1 MKEKK
6 QIATCF
12 FLGTLLGG
20 LSFFWIYGVR
30 VLDVT
35 YDTWLLQDASDL
47 TQHYIGWQFFR
58 QSQWQFPFGLIQN
71 IFMND
76 VSVIYTDSIPIFAL
90 VFKLFSPLLPETFQ
104 YFGIW
109 GLLSFS
115 LQAGIAAVII
125 QKHVKKLII
134 SICGASFFA
143 IVPIVVWRMFGHTAL
158 ASHWLILLAIA
169 LFAYR
174 DEVTDVKIKMSY
186 WGGLTVLASS
196 IHIYFLPMVIGIMF
210 FSFIM
215 EYFEKKIWKQ
225 NVTIFIVSILLAL
238 ITMYVL
244 GAFYGVSTGEAYGF
258 GFYSSNI
265 NTIIN
270 PQRTSGILP
279 TLPLATEGQGEGYG
293 YLGLGI
299 LILTVISV
307 GLVFYR
313 YIKKKEKMANRI
325 NIIICSIC
333 MIVFSAFA
341 FSNVITCNGKI
352 LVQINLPNIIL
363 KICNIFRASGRFIW
377 PVVYG
382 LMFFSIIT
390 VAKICKKRFAL
401 EILVGALLLQITDV
415 QTWLETKR
423 EHFANNIDYDTPF
436 NNAIWQKIGENKEKI
451 EFITFESEEDYN
463 ESEYLWSET
472 QFTMKEIFQIAEYA
486 YDNGMSI
493 NDFYLGRQDKNQAY
507 EEKMNSLSDIKE
519 GQADENTVYIFHEF
533 PFSLIQNNRINLYEI
548 DGFYIGL
555 KNPINANYLSD
566 SVIKLGEKILQQYS
580 LTDRMEFSENVEY
593 KDGTYILGNK
603 GILYGPGLVLG
614 KGNYTI
620 DISGTNLENGYFV
633 CTKNRGEQEISKKY
647 EVSDTFHIKYEIDI
661 SEETSEIEF
670 VCVNDSDID
679 INIADV
685 CITLKEQEN
694 K

>member
-1 MKEKK
+1 M
-6 QIATCF
+6 
-12 FLGTLLGG
+12 
-20 LSFFWIYGVR
+20 
-30 VLDVT
+30 T

-58 QSQWQFPFGLIQN
+58 QSKWQFPLGLIQN

-90 VFKLFSPLLPETFQ
+90 VFKLLSPLLPETFQ
-104 YFGIW
+104 YFGLW

-115 LQAGIAAVII
+115 LQVGIAAVIL
-125 QKHVKKLII
+125 QKYVKKLII

-174 DEVTDVKIKMSY
+174 DEVTNVKIKMFY

-210 FSFIM
+210 FSFIT
-215 EYFEKKIWKQ
+215 EFFENKIWKQ
-225 NVTIFIVSILLAL
+225 NAAIFIVSILLAL

-244 GAFYGVSTGEAYGF
+244 GAFYGTSTGEAYGF

-265 NTIIN
+265 NAIIN
-270 PQRTSGILP
+270 PQGTSGILP

-299 LILTVISV
+299 LVLAAISAGSVIY
-307 GLVFYR
+307 GCFKR
-313 YIKKKEKMANRI
+313 REKIANRN
-325 NIIICSIC
+325 NIMICSVY

-341 FSNVITCNGKI
+341 FSNVITYNDKI
-352 LVQINLPNIIL
+352 LIQIDLPNVIS

-382 LMFFSIIT
+382 LMLFSIIA
-390 VAKICKKRFAL
+390 VLKIYKQTFAL
-401 EILVGALLLQITDV
+401 AILIGTLFIQIIDMSA
-415 QTWLETKR
+415 WFETKR
-423 EHFANNIDYDTPF
+423 DHFANKIDYVTPF
-436 NNAIWQKIGENKEKI
+436 ENKIWQEIGENKEKI
-451 EFITFESEEDYN
+451 EFITFESQGDYN

-472 QFTMKEIFQIAEYA
+472 QFTMKEIFQMAEYA
-486 YDNGMSI
+486 YDNGMSL

-507 EEKMNSLSDIKE
+507 EEKMNSLSEIKE
-519 GQADENTVYIFHEF
+519 GQADECTIYIFPEL
-533 PFSLIQNNRINLYEI
+533 PFSLLQSNVLNLYRI
-548 DGFYIGL
+548 DGFYVGL

-566 SVIKLGEKILQQYS
+566 SVIKLGPEILWQYS
-580 LTDRMEFSENVEY
+580 LTNRMEFSENVEY
-593 KDGTYILGNK
+593 KDGTYTLSNK
-603 GILYGPGLVLG
+603 GVLYGPGLVLSR
-614 KGNYTI
+614 GNYII
-620 DISGTNLENGYFV
+620 DIRGTDLENGYFV
-633 CTKNRGEQEISKKY
+633 CTKNRGEQEIPKKY
-647 EVSDTFHIKYEIDI
+647 ERSDTSHVKYEIDI
-661 SEETSEIEF
+661 IDETSEIEF
-670 VCVNDSDID
+670 VCVNDSDRK
-679 INIADV
+679 INISDV
-685 CITLKEQEN
+685 CITLRRQGK
-694 K
+694 